1 MLCLARGYLAPRVNS
16 IARVWSAGK
25 GFSNLHD
32 DRAQFPSIDAYAK
45 GKKLEAPQGGMK
57 DLAALAAKQKESAFA
72 SLTFPCGF
80 PLKII
85 GDNSPEFRDDVVS
98 KLAAVVSCAPEKIKV
113 SVKESTNLG
122 GKAPSGSGRFISIT
136 AEPVFRS
143 ADEILKAYEV
153 LRDDRRVKFVL

>member
-1 MLCLARGYLAPRVNS
+1 
-16 IARVWSAGK
+16 
-25 GFSNLHD
+25 
-32 DRAQFPSIDAYAK
+32 
-45 GKKLEAPQGGMK
+45 MK

-98 KLAAVVSCAPEKIKV
+98 KLAAVVSCEPEKIEV

-122 GKAPSGSGRFISIT
+122 GKGPSPRFISIT
-136 AEPVFRS
+136 ATPVFRS
-143 ADEILKAYEV
+143 ADEILQAYAV
-153 LRDDRRVKFVL
+153 LREDKRVKFVL